1 MVFLFWI
8 AYYLNQTKNR
18 MSFELLP
25 YCISIIKNHLESIL
39 QLEHELGELSMN
51 DKEEKKEKESQIS
64 RLLSGL
70 KFRDRVEMGFEPA
83 YFWLEAQGSKSRNE
97 FRERWIQDLLR
108 ASGMRQGNFLSYELS
123 VEHLV
128 PFSFCMQ
135 IQFTLSAPYLSKD
148 DTSLHILDN
157 PVRKEHVFKVP
168 MIAATQWKGALR
180 AAMTNQLARWW
191 MELVDEGRC
200 NRKNIKEFLRRRLQ
214 LIRLFGTEKGVG
226 VDDSRCEHF
235 LDELLGDKLDVQWY
249 GKWHRRL
256 LRRYYSRSGFFAGRL
271 YFYPTYFE
279 RLGLEVI
286 NPHPRDTGAGSNPI
300 LFESVPAGAKGTFQI
315 LYVPMDHLAMD
326 KKLLARQMACDLEAV
341 TSGVKFLLTEFG
353 FGAKTSSG
361 YGRASNKLLKNGKL
375 DVHCM
380 LPDESES
387 FEDPSSH
394 KPKQVQV
401 PKYLEKPG
409 LLKEEFRNEE
419 GGLKSEEE
427 YKEYCKEKGLPYNK
441 KRKQDYNSP

>member
-1 MVFLFWI
+1 MQREYI
-8 AYYLNQTKNR
+8 ASLDWVVKALMNKDKLR
-18 MSFELLP
+18 HLRRWRSELELLTP
-25 YCISIIKNHLESIL
+25 SLDRLFYFLPGSSGVTDLP
-39 QLEHELGELSMN
+39 
-51 DKEEKKEKESQIS
+51 
-64 RLLSGL
+64 LLSFIIHIPFYL
-70 KFRDRVEMGFEPA
+70 
-83 YFWLEAQGSKSRNE
+83 QKS
-97 FRERWIQDLLR
+97 
-108 ASGMRQGNFLSYELS
+108 
-123 VEHLV
+123 
-128 PFSFCMQ
+128 
-135 IQFTLSAPYLSKD
+135 YLSKD
-148 DTSLHILDN
+148 DTLFHILDN

-191 MELVDEGRC
+191 MELGDEGRC
-200 NRKNIKEFLRRRLQ
+200 NRENIKEFLRRRLQ

-235 LDELLGDKLDVQWY
+235 LDELLDGKLDVQWY

-279 RLGLEVI
+279 RLALEVI

-441 KRKQDYNSP
+441 KRKQDYEKAKKWWEREGEALWQERHAPAQTEESEPELELTPLSPVMERMFGSLDELYEEAKNIAQKIEEYHG